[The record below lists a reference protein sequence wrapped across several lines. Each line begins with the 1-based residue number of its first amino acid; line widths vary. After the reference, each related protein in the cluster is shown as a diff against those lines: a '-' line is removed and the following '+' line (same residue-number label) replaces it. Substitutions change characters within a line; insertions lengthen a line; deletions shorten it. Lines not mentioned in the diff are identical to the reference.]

1 MTFIVHASMYNIVL
15 NMVGQIESNTIICPA
30 CLALYAA
37 VLEYDY
43 ISAKYS
49 WNSSSTDYSY
59 NKVSL
64 IFEFNTSVQFHTRL
78 KVWGWPSNS
87 RGNQPSNKQT
97 IFHIKNITTSCEE
110 QGTMRYCEGFLQSKL
125 LIVGRVGIKNTARR
139 VAEKFVILQAGLT
152 GTWPGVHSARQL
164 MPQVRPLTTNS
175 P

>member
-59 NKVSL
+59 NKVNS
-64 IFEFNTSVQFHTRL
+64 IFELQTKL
-78 KVWGWPSNS
+78 KVW
-87 RGNQPSNKQT
+87 Q
-97 IFHIKNITTSCEE
+97 IT
-110 QGTMRYCEGFLQSKL
+110 L
-125 LIVGRVGIKNTARR
+125 N
-139 VAEKFVILQAGLT
+139 
-152 GTWPGVHSARQL
+152 
-164 MPQVRPLTTNS
+164 
-175 P
+175 